1 MYLKANINLEPEIS
15 GEIENLISGQMHD
28 ALVEA
33 LIQDKNYLNKVIR
46 DCVKGQIKSH
56 ITEIL
61 QDKNYKN
68 FLQDKIS
75 DELGYT
81 SKDVSENES

>member
-1 MYLKANINLEPEIS
+1 MYLKVNINLEPEIS
-15 GEIENLISGQMHD
+15 GEIEKLISEQMHD

-33 LIQDKNYLNKVIR
+33 LIQDKNYLNKIIR
-46 DCVKGQIKSH
+46 DCVKGQIKAH

-61 QDKNYKN
+61 QDINYKN
-68 FLQDKIS
+68 FLRDKIS

-81 SKDVSENES
+81 PNDVDKNEN